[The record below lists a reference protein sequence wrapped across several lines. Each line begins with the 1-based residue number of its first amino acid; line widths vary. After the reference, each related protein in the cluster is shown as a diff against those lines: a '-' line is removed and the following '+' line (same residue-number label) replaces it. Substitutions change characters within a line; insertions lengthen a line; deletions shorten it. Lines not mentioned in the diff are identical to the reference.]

1 MPGNGLLG
9 NKKAMFFC
17 LREYYNLH
25 QKSVFDAVP
34 LTFIINHGLLDPEYN
49 KMVAYF
55 NEKKQQK
62 KQNFWILKPG

>member
-9 NKKAMFFC
+9 NKKAMFYC
-17 LREYYNLH
+17 LREYYRLINEDVF
-25 QKSVFDAVP
+25 SVVP

-49 KMVAYF
+49 RMSAYF

-62 KQNFWILKPG
+62 RPNYWILKPG